1 MANKLVSKAL
11 GKSIPTKSP
20 TSPKAPKPSS
30 GAASL
35 AGEPDRRYMV
45 EDGLRTLVNAE
56 RIRKDKALMRDIA
69 KHAAMQ
75 HKIVTAKG

>member
-1 MANKLVSKAL
+1 MNKLVNKAL
-11 GKSIPTKSP
+11 GKKSP
-20 TSPKAPKPSS
+20 TPPKAPKPPS
-30 GAASL
+30 GTVSL